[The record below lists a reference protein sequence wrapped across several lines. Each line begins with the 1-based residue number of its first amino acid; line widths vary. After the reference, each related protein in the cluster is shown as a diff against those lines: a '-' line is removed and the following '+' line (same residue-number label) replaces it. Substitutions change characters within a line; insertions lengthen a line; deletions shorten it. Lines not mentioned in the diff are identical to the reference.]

1 MCGWRAS
8 IVLPTTT
15 IEAARSPHSEW
26 RFGMYS
32 SGKTRPSD
40 IFRLQSCSRDIS
52 RHFADVARS
61 SGVDA
66 NHCWSAF
73 PVTSSCGR
81 FLRLVTVEKTVF
93 LRRLRVL
100 GAADLAAVR
109 DTWNQH
115 MTL

>member
-1 MCGWRAS
+1 VRVAGIGCY
-8 IVLPTTT
+8 PTTT

-26 RFGMYS
+26 RFGLYS

-40 IFRLQSCSRDIS
+40 IFRLQKCSRDIV

-61 SGVDA
+61 SGVDT
-66 NHCWSAF
+66 NRCWSEF
-73 PVTSSCGR
+73 SVGSSCGK
-81 FLRLVTVEKTVF
+81 FLRLVNAEKTIF
-93 LRRLRVL
+93 LRRLGVL